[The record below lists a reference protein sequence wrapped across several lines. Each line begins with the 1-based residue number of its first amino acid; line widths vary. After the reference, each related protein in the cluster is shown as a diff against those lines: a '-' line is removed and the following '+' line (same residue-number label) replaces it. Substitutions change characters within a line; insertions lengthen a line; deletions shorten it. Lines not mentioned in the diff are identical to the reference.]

1 MASSEQRVQ
10 VVTRETETEMT
21 ADAAASVE
29 TRPLPAENNHL
40 PRTDRARLNLL
51 ARFELAVTACEVV
64 ADFITVILAA
74 VLSYALYR
82 SLELGKHAHYASA
95 EHLFAVGG
103 FALFFVL
110 MLDRGGAY
118 RPGNSLLRVKE
129 TERVLR
135 VSAQSFLVILPFT
148 FLAQF
153 YFSRWLF
160 LIAFALTPLMVALQ
174 KQAIHLA
181 IRYLH
186 LRGYGVRKVAIY
198 GAGYT
203 GRRVYSAMVRSPK
216 LGLSPVAFFDNDPA
230 KAGTSVMELGYQ
242 HRRSAPVIHGNPTK
256 KMLTECDVTE
266 LVIAIPSISRERF
279 LKVTSEAWEAG
290 ARISFVPG
298 NFLSNDA
305 PIEYANI
312 DGLLL
317 SSLGELRARPAYEA
331 SKRILDVVL
340 SIVLLVLTAPLWLL
354 LSILVRSDSKGP
366 ALFRQKRV
374 GRDGALFDL
383 YKFRTMYIEAPSYD
397 YSPRAANDPRITR
410 IGKYLR
416 RTSLDE
422 LPQLL
427 NVIRGEMSL
436 VGPRPEMPF
445 IVEQYDD
452 RQRQRLQ
459 VKPGITGLWQLSAD
473 RAFLI
478 HENIAY
484 DVYYINNRGLFLD
497 LAILIHTMLFAMRGI

>member
-1 MASSEQRVQ
+1 MASSEQRVPL
-10 VVTRETETEMT
+10 VTH
-21 ADAAASVE
+21 DSG
-29 TRPLPAENNHL
+29 LPAATAAPVREL
-40 PRTDRARLNLL
+40 PVQDNLL
-51 ARFELAVTACEVV
+51 PKMPPPRPHPIARFEYAVTACEVF
-64 ADFITVILAA
+64 ADFITVVLAA
-74 VLSYALYR
+74 VLSYALYQA
-82 SLELGKHAHYASA
+82 LELGRHAQYTDLNS
-95 EHLFAVGG
+95 LFAVAG

-110 MLDRGGAY
+110 MLDRSGAY
-118 RPGNSLLRVKE
+118 HPGNSLLRVKE

-135 VSAQSFLVILPFT
+135 VSAQSFLVVLPFT
-148 FLAQF
+148 FLTQF

-160 LIAFALTPLMVALQ
+160 VLAFLSTPILVALQ
-174 KQAIHLA
+174 KQVIHLT

-186 LRGYGVRKVAIY
+186 LKGYGVRKVAIY

-216 LGLSPVAFFDNDPA
+216 LGLSPVTFFDDDPG

-242 HRRSAPVIHGNPTK
+242 HRRSAPVLHGFPSK
-256 KMLTECDVTE
+256 KMLAECGVTQ
-266 LVIAIPSISRERF
+266 LVIAIPSITREKF
-279 LKVTSEAWEAG
+279 LRVTSEAGAAG
-290 ARISFVPG
+290 VRLSFVPSH
-298 NFLSNDA
+298 FLSSDT

-317 SSLGELRARPAYEA
+317 SSLGELHSRPAYEA
-331 SKRILDVVL
+331 SKRILDIVL
-340 SIVLLVLTAPLWLL
+340 SILLLILTAPLWLVI
-354 LSILVRSDSKGP
+354 SILVRSGSKGP

-374 GRDGALFDL
+374 GREGALFDL
-383 YKFRTMYIEAPSYD
+383 YKFRTMYLEAPAYD

-410 IGKYLR
+410 IGRYLR

-427 NVIRGEMSL
+427 NVIKGEMSL

-445 IVEQYDD
+445 IVQQYDE

-497 LAILIHTMLFAMRGI
+497 LAILIHTLLFAMRGI